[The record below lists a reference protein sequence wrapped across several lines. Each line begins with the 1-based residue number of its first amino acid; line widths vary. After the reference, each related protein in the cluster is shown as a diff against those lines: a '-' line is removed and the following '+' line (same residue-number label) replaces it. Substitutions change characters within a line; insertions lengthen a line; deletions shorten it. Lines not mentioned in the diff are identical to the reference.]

1 MQISILQGSASRTA
15 VYTETQT
22 PTTNANGF
30 VPSFRELYYVEERLY
45 KSGLLKDTIESH
57 FGY

>member
-1 MQISILQGSASRTA
+1 MQISILQGSAKQNGSLYRN
-15 VYTETQT
+15 QT

-30 VPSFRELYYVEERLY
+30 VPSFRKLYYVEERLY